1 MPFLTS
7 SNKWNFTG
15 LEAISNFWYN
25 CQTQDSE
32 EWIWLNPA
40 IRIRNSSSCTLS
52 SQLPIGSRWLSAS
65 HKYKW
70 VCFLCWNMFHNL
82 APWSDEVQVVKHIDC
97 VWINTSHWNPSQS
110 FWLVLFLGSCH
121 VDKLNVQELLN
132 VRPSSLSGKEFEH
145 GRLAM
150 EQRIICNL
158 PLEANIG
165 KYSEKFLC
173 GAVEKTNPIRMG
185 VYLGSV
191 WICFYINHNIAR
203 VRNCPDITIL
213 FVLLSYLLFVF

>member
-1 MPFLTS
+1 MVAKFLTGVI
-7 SNKWNFTG
+7 FRVMPRG
-15 LEAISNFWYN
+15 QIE
-25 CQTQDSE
+25 
-32 EWIWLNPA
+32 
-40 IRIRNSSSCTLS
+40 
-52 SQLPIGSRWLSAS
+52 
-65 HKYKW
+65 
-70 VCFLCWNMFHNL
+70 
-82 APWSDEVQVVKHIDC
+82 
-97 VWINTSHWNPSQS
+97 
-110 FWLVLFLGSCH
+110 
-121 VDKLNVQELLN
+121 LN

-213 FVLLSYLLFVF
+213 FVLLSCLLFVF